1 MRSFQGP
8 GPDVTITS
16 HCVAVAA
23 PGHPTTPD
31 QICNAAP
38 WGPDPPRPGTL
49 SRCSRACQGRRLH
62 PPRAGRSLCASRGSS
77 PALSPRRAV
86 RSAARWRRVLCGVGG
101 GQWGSPLLSRH
112 SSGLGGGGVRWLRA
126 GADSPAVVV
135 SVGGTPSLLSDPH
148 RQLRAR
154 LVSRG
159 ALAEFEKA
167 LIAERTKAGLAAA
180 KRRGVKVGR
189 KQELTAA
196 QVGHARTLFASGEG
210 ARLLLERWGDPGQL
224 SIAPSHDFRNLLDVL
239 EVEPRAM

>member
-1 MRSFQGP
+1 
-8 GPDVTITS
+8 
-16 HCVAVAA
+16 
-23 PGHPTTPD
+23 
-31 QICNAAP
+31 
-38 WGPDPPRPGTL
+38 
-49 SRCSRACQGRRLH
+49 
-62 PPRAGRSLCASRGSS
+62 
-77 PALSPRRAV
+77 
-86 RSAARWRRVLCGVGG
+86 
-101 GQWGSPLLSRH
+101 
-112 SSGLGGGGVRWLRA
+112 
-126 GADSPAVVV
+126 
-135 SVGGTPSLLSDPH
+135 
-148 RQLRAR
+148 
-154 LVSRG
+154 VSRG